1 MTKSNAVLL
10 SAAVALLAGCAG
22 SGPTT
27 GDEGYVEKYTRTG
40 TNISDRERMGVQT
53 VNVDD
58 LERQSR
64 AANTGTL
71 VRDPMKTGK

>member
-1 MTKSNAVLL
+1 MTKSHAALL
-10 SAAVALLAGCAG
+10 SVAVVLLAGCAG
-22 SGPTT
+22 SGPTN

-64 AANTGTL
+64 AANSGTL
-71 VRDPMKTGK
+71 VRDPSRSH